1 MLDVESLY
9 FFYISA
15 STKFQNPKRD
25 EGREEE
31 KNTINSGFSVLPAT
45 PQGRAVTSLRQ
56 TIDLPIEKHFYV
68 GVGGSNIQEESPCYS
83 PPIISLS
90 CN

>member
-45 PQGRAVTSLRQ
+45 PQGRAGTPLRQ

-68 GVGGSNIQEESPCYS
+68 GGVKYTCYS